1 MVTIAADP
9 SVLLRSKFLRYF
21 SCLNRILQ
29 HPKRPLKV
37 LVSIAASFTC
47 KQPTSFSLYRAGKVV
62 LKISSKVMTSKV
74 RGLRCFFFFAVIF
87 S

>member
-37 LVSIAASFTC
+37 LVSII
-47 KQPTSFSLYRAGKVV
+47 SLYRAGKVV

-74 RGLRCFFFFAVIF
+74 RCLRCFFFFCSNFFIKYIHKLV
-87 S
+87 